1 MTTTPS
7 FTTTS
12 GDIFEALGKDIAHA
26 PISESDR
33 VTMLR
38 NLQNLR
44 NQKINLLI
52 TGATGVGKSST
63 INALFETE
71 VAKVGTS
78 PNPETMD
85 ISKYELGN
93 LVIWDSPGLGDGKEA
108 DTRHAKG
115 IISKLNEVDSKQ
127 APLIDV
133 VLVLVEAGSR
143 DLGTTFEL
151 INNIII
157 PNLGP
162 NTDRLIVALNQA
174 DQAMKGRNW
183 DRQHNKP
190 MPALCEF
197 LDTQIASVARR
208 IKESTGVG
216 VTPMYFS
223 AGYKDAQESQ
233 KPYNLSKLLYHIV
246 KHTPSEKRVAYVD
259 TISRDPEMWKCDDE
273 VKEYTKEVQ
282 ATLWESVTSAA
293 SKGASIGRD
302 IGRVFGGVGE
312 TIGAVVGGFV
322 GGVCGAIG
330 SLFGW

>member
-157 PNLGP
+157 PNLHQHRP
-162 NTDRLIVALNQA
+162 PDCSLEP
-174 DQAMKGRNW
+174 GR
-183 DRQHNKP
+183 
-190 MPALCEF
+190 
-197 LDTQIASVARR
+197 
-208 IKESTGVG
+208 
-216 VTPMYFS
+216 
-223 AGYKDAQESQ
+223 
-233 KPYNLSKLLYHIV
+233 
-246 KHTPSEKRVAYVD
+246 PS
-259 TISRDPEMWKCDDE
+259 DE
-273 VKEYTKEVQ
+273 
-282 ATLWESVTSAA
+282 
-293 SKGASIGRD
+293 GA
-302 IGRVFGGVGE
+302 
-312 TIGAVVGGFV
+312 
-322 GGVCGAIG
+322 
-330 SLFGW
+330 